1 MHMADLDTIHHAQ
14 QVFQSYFSAHPAAV
28 TGAFVA
34 LFTALTALCLPG
46 AALLMLLAGAS
57 FGLFGAVCWPRWRPA
72 PVPPLTMLG
81 ARHFLRHRVEQR
93 YPEHLHAFNQSLQR
107 EGALYL
113 LSLRLLPV
121 IPFVPVNLLSGLTRL
136 PAGTFF
142 WISAL
147 GMLPG
152 TALYV
157 NAGAYLA
164 QLQSMDQLL
173 SPRSLATVMALGLL
187 PLAAAWVMRR
197 RGRHN

>member
-1 MHMADLDTIHHAQ
+1 MMDLATIQQAQ
-14 QVFQSYFSAHPAAV
+14 QGFQSYLSTHPAAV

-34 LFTALTALCLPG
+34 LFTIITALCLPG

-57 FGLFGAVCWPRWRPA
+57 FGLFWGSVLATLASSAGAT
-72 PVPPLTMLG
+72 LTMLG
-81 ARHFLRHRVEQR
+81 ARHLLRHRVEQR
-93 YPEHLHAFNQSLQR
+93 YPERLHAFNLGLQR

-136 PAGTFF
+136 PATTFF
-142 WISAL
+142 WISML

-173 SPRSLATVMALGLL
+173 SPRTLATVMALGLL
-187 PLAAAWVMRR
+187 PLAAAWVLRR
-197 RGRHN
+197 RGRRN